1 MGRSRSRRQMAA
13 AIGNESS
20 RVALTA
26 RRSRVGS
33 AATRAR
39 VPKGK
44 GFFSYEEKKKG
55 EKLGIKI
62 KNRNGGSEIFN
73 FRRLDL
79 SLSKVLAENLRI
91 GKIDI

>member
-1 MGRSRSRRQMAA
+1 MAA

-44 GFFSYEEKKKG
+44 GFFSYEEKKRERSSG
-55 EKLGIKI
+55 LKLRI
-62 KNRNGGSEIFN
+62 GGGEIFN